1 MTLIA
6 PDHLRGRMTRHTPQ
20 QLRAER
26 ISWITA
32 SYAAGHSQGDIA
44 DALGIGQSA
53 LSTAMLKAGI
63 IRRLAPPEAKRL
75 SSMGLRIGRMDR
87 LFDGLP
93 PETRVALVD
102 EAARKGSTIADAI
115 AARLA
120 PPKNGSGEAN
130 A

>member
-1 MTLIA
+1 MTLTA
-6 PDHLRGRMTRHTPQ
+6 PSHLRGRMTRYTPQ
-20 QLRAER
+20 EIRDER
-26 ISWITA
+26 MTWVAA
-32 SYAAGHSQGDIA
+32 SYAAGHSQGEIA
-44 DALGIGQSA
+44 DALGIGRSG

-63 IRRLAPPEAKRL
+63 VRRLVPPEAKRL
-75 SSMGLRIGRMDR
+75 SGMGLRLGWMGR

-115 AARLA
+115 SARLA
-120 PPKNGSGEAN
+120 PSKNGAGAAN